1 MIVNASAF
9 YGTGKKRPTNL
20 HIKNRHVLLANNRE
34 CRMLQPWRL
43 LRGGALLTA
52 TTLLKKHVNK
62 LVTLRSHRLPHP
74 LKSRGHAW
82 FVKKRLDN
90 GFMTRKKQLCFK
102 LFLSNQ
108 SLIKI

>member
-1 MIVNASAF
+1 MSIVNASAL

-52 TTLLKKHVNK
+52 TTLLQKHVISWLHFGRK
-62 LVTLRSHRLPHP
+62 APSPPKEQGARLV
-74 LKSRGHAW
+74 
-82 FVKKRLDN
+82 
-90 GFMTRKKQLCFK
+90 C
-102 LFLSNQ
+102 
-108 SLIKI
+108 

>member
-1 MIVNASAF
+1 MSIVNASAL

-20 HIKNRHVLLANNRE
+20 HIKNRHVLLADNRE

-62 LVTLRSHRLPHP
+62 LVALRSQAPSPPKEQGARL
-74 LKSRGHAW
+74 
-82 FVKKRLDN
+82 V
-90 GFMTRKKQLCFK
+90 C
-102 LFLSNQ
+102 
-108 SLIKI
+108 